1 MNTYIASL
9 IERLKNEPSLVIG
22 VLASAIVGLAGSYG
36 IVLDEPTL
44 ESVLTPILVGLAV
57 RFKVTPTRTL
67 TA

>member
-1 MNTYIASL
+1 MNAYIASL
-9 IERLKNEPSLVIG
+9 IERLKNEPALVIG

-57 RFKVTPTRTL
+57 RFKVTPNRTL